1 MNWEQLD
8 WPALD
13 RLRAGFLSG
22 SAAAGPYWTSLSDLA
37 SYDLTYA
44 ERIGWKWDALLRE
57 LTLRQWRP
65 PAGTTLIDWGCGSG
79 IAARRV
85 AAALGADHFAALQ
98 VWDHSPL
105 ARTFAANQAR
115 ARLPTLAVTEI
126 ASEPTPA
133 SVPAAYTLVLSHVF
147 NELSAEQRT
156 ALLALV
162 AGAAAVLWIEPGTHA
177 DSRALATVRDQ
188 VRTTHQIVAPC
199 THRENC
205 PLFLAANERDWCH
218 FFAPAPAG
226 IQNDSNW
233 VRFSHR
239 AGLDLRSQA
248 YSYLVL
254 TAAPTPHV
262 LPPPPPASP
271 AQPKCHPLG
280 DTPFGPTPSECHP
293 IGDTTRV
300 ARVLGRV
307 EIFKPYA
314 RFLACE
320 ATGLHWLEL
329 TKRTDPALIKR
340 LDKAPPVPLYA
351 LTHDGHRVSAMTPLV
366 EAAAA
371 PPAGD

>member
-79 IAARRV
+79 VAARRV
-85 AAALGADHFAALQ
+85 ATALGADHFAALQ

-115 ARLPTLAVTEI
+115 AHFPALAVTEI
-126 ASEPTPA
+126 SSEPTPS
-133 SVPAAYTLVLSHVF
+133 SVPASYTLVLSHVF

-177 DSRALATVRDQ
+177 ASRARATVRDQ
-188 VRTTHQIVAPC
+188 VRTTHQILAPC

-218 FFAPAPAG
+218 FFASAPAG

-254 TAAPTPHV
+254 TAAPSSQ
-262 LPPPPPASP
+262 LLAGSS
-271 AQPKCHPLG
+271 A
-280 DTPFGPTPSECHP
+280 
-293 IGDTTRV
+293 

-320 ATGLHWLEL
+320 STGLHWLEL

-351 LTHDGHRVSAMTPLV
+351 LTHDSHRVRAMTPLV
-366 EAAAA
+366 EAPV
-371 PPAGD
+371 PPEND

>member
-22 SAAAGPYWTSLSDLA
+22 NAAAGPYWTSLSDLA

-57 LTLRQWRP
+57 LTLRHWRP
-65 PAGTTLIDWGCGSG
+65 PTGTTLIDWGCGSG
-79 IAARRV
+79 VAGRRV
-85 AAALGADHFAALQ
+85 VAAFGAKHFSELQ
-98 VWDHSPL
+98 VWDHSAL
-105 ARTFAANQAR
+105 ARSFAAKQACER
-115 ARLPTLAVTEI
+115 FPELAVTEI

-133 SVPAAYTLVLSHVF
+133 SLPAAYTLVLSHVF

-177 DSRALATVRDQ
+177 DSRTLATVRDQ

-218 FFAPAPAG
+218 FFASAPAG
-226 IQNDSNW
+226 IQNDANW

-254 TAAPTPHV
+254 AAAPSSE
-262 LPPPPPASP
+262 LPAGSS
-271 AQPKCHPLG
+271 A
-280 DTPFGPTPSECHP
+280 
-293 IGDTTRV
+293 

-314 RFLACE
+314 RVLACE

-366 EAAAA
+366 EAAA
-371 PPAGD
+371 PPAAED

>member
-22 SAAAGPYWTSLSDLA
+22 SAAAGPYWTSLADLA

-44 ERIGWKWDALLRE
+44 ERIGWKWDVLLRE

-65 PAGTTLIDWGCGSG
+65 PGGTTLIDWGCGSG
-79 IAARRV
+79 IAGRRV
-85 AAALGADHFAALQ
+85 AAAFGTDHFAGLQ

-115 ARLPTLAVTEI
+115 ARFPALAVKEI

-133 SVPAAYTLVLSHVF
+133 SLPSPYTLVLSHVF
-147 NELSAEQRT
+147 NELSSEQRT
-156 ALLALV
+156 DLLSLV

-188 VRTTHQIVAPC
+188 ARATHQIVAPC
-199 THRENC
+199 THQENC

-218 FFAPAPAG
+218 FFASAPAG

-254 TAAPTPHV
+254 TAAPTPPSM
-262 LPPPPPASP
+262 PPPPPVSP
-271 AQPKCHPLG
+271 AQPKCHP
-280 DTPFGPTPSECHP
+280 
-293 IGDTTRV
+293 IGDTTQV

-351 LTHDGHRVSAMTPLV
+351 LTHDGNRVSAMTPLV
-366 EAAAA
+366 EAAA
-371 PPAGD
+371 PPAGED

>member
-1 MNWEQLD
+1 
-8 WPALD
+8 
-13 RLRAGFLSG
+13 LR
-22 SAAAGPYWTSLSDLA
+22 
-37 SYDLTYA
+37 
-44 ERIGWKWDALLRE
+44 R
-57 LTLRQWRP
+57 
-65 PAGTTLIDWGCGSG
+65 
-79 IAARRV
+79 
-85 AAALGADHFAALQ
+85 
-98 VWDHSPL
+98 DHSPL

-115 ARLPTLAVTEI
+115 AHFPALAVTAI
-126 ASEPTPA
+126 GSEPTP
-133 SVPAAYTLVLSHVF
+133 SSLPAAYTLVLSHVF
-147 NELSAEQRT
+147 NELSADQRT

-218 FFAPAPAG
+218 FFASAPAG

-254 TAAPTPHV
+254 TAAPSSQ
-262 LPPPPPASP
+262 LAASS
-271 AQPKCHPLG
+271 
-280 DTPFGPTPSECHP
+280 SEL
-293 IGDTTRV
+293 IAGNSA

-320 ATGLHWLEL
+320 STGLHWLEL

-351 LTHDGHRVSAMTPLV
+351 LTHDGNRVSAMTPLV
-366 EAAAA
+366 EAAA
-371 PPAGD
+371 PPAGED